1 MRVRVTI
8 SLISRLSFVSSW
20 SVAQYGL
27 YLVRSDLNLPL
38 SVGPG
43 APGLRSL
50 GVNLCDRWTPVV
62 WTGRADAAAPAAPP
76 SNSVSPPRAVR
87 LDRALRAPGL
97 LSSWAKGMALAKGEA
112 VVVVVEGEA
121 LAPDAPGVVPLP
133 GVWVFWASRL
143 AFCSSTLGKRHKM

>member
-1 MRVRVTI
+1 MRVECCVVMI
-8 SLISRLSFVSSW
+8 SLSRLSV
-20 SVAQYGL
+20 VVVVGCPLAQYGL

-50 GVNLCDRWTPVV
+50 GVNLCDRCTPVV
-62 WTGRADAAAPAAPP
+62 WTGSADAAAPAAPP

-97 LSSWAKGMALAKGEA
+97 LSS
-112 VVVVVEGEA
+112 
-121 LAPDAPGVVPLP
+121 
-133 GVWVFWASRL
+133 
-143 AFCSSTLGKRHKM
+143 

>member
-1 MRVRVTI
+1 MI
-8 SLISRLSFVSSW
+8 SLISRLSTCCPSL
-20 SVAQYGL
+20 AQYGL
-27 YLVRSDLNLPL
+27 YLVRSDLNFPL

-50 GVNLCDRWTPVV
+50 GVNLCDRCTPVV
-62 WTGRADAAAPAAPP
+62 WTGSADAAAPAAPP

-87 LDRALRAPGL
+87 LERALRAPGL